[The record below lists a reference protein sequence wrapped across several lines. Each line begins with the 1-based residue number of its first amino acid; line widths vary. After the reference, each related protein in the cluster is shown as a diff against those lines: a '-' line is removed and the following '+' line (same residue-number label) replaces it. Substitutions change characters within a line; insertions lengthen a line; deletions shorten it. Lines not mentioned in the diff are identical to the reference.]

1 MEPTVPTLPE
11 ITTTTNPYAVP
22 ATIDAAYVNRVLEAL
37 DAALGDVYRLVIRT
51 RDVSPE
57 VIDRLNAIY
66 LNRDDVNLELQAI
79 QRGMREG
86 FTGFKDPV
94 GNPKSTVTE
103 LITASPSCIFARF
116 APDNSAMAVKSDGP
130 SAPEWVGLQPADP
143 ARDPNHYN
151 GTPWMIATE
160 GLLFPNGS
168 PPPNPCAKAA

>member
-94 GNPKSTVTE
+94 GNPKSTVT
-103 LITASPSCIFARF
+103 
-116 APDNSAMAVKSDGP
+116 
-130 SAPEWVGLQPADP
+130 
-143 ARDPNHYN
+143 
-151 GTPWMIATE
+151 
-160 GLLFPNGS
+160 
-168 PPPNPCAKAA
+168 